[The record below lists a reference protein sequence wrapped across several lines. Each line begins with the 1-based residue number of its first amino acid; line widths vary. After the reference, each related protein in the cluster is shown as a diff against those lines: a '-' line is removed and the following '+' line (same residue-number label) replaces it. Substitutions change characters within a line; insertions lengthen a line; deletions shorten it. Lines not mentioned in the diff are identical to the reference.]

1 MLNGTLCATTRTM
14 CCILENNQTTEG
26 VVIAEALRPYMGGME
41 FMPYDEKAK
50 TAFFK
55 AKAEEEKKEAERL
68 KKEKKGGK
76 KDAKAPKGGAAAA
89 QQKPAKEE

>member
-26 VVIAEALRPYMGGME
+26 VVIPEVLRPFMGGME

-55 AKAEEEKKEAERL
+55 AKAEEEKREAEAA
-68 KKEKKGGK
+68 KKAKKGGK
-76 KDAKAPKGGAAAA
+76 KDAKAPKDKSAAA
-89 QQKPAKEE
+89 Q